1 MGKSEKQIEKEKARN
16 QRIIDTAFQIFVEKK
31 IEAVTMEEIARKA
44 GIGRATLFRCYS
56 SKPELVMAV
65 CTAKW
70 KAYFDKLDAIRPLE
84 SIHDIP
90 AIDRFIFTLDG
101 YIDMYQN
108 HKDLLQYNDNFNH
121 YMVHQEGIAAEK
133 YEKFYKS
140 LYSMNTRL
148 HWMYEKAKEDK
159 TFRTDIPEEQLRRV
173 ECSLYA
179 RTSNTCSETINMSYW
194 GNGFCA
200 VAGEDELNRGRGFG
214 DRS

>member
-1 MGKSEKQIEKEKARN
+1 MKEL
-16 QRIIDTAFQIFVEKK
+16 EKK

-101 YIDMYQN
+101 I
-108 HKDLLQYNDNFNH
+108 F
-121 YMVHQEGIAAEK
+121 
-133 YEKFYKS
+133 
-140 LYSMNTRL
+140 
-148 HWMYEKAKEDK
+148 
-159 TFRTDIPEEQLRRV
+159 
-173 ECSLYA
+173 
-179 RTSNTCSETINMSYW
+179 TI
-194 GNGFCA
+194 
-200 VAGEDELNRGRGFG
+200 
-214 DRS
+214 

>member
-90 AIDRFIFTLDG
+90 AIDRFIFILICIRIIKIYSSITTTLTTIW
-101 YIDMYQN
+101 YTR
-108 HKDLLQYNDNFNH
+108 KVLLRRSMKNFINH
-121 YMVHQEGIAAEK
+121 YI
-133 YEKFYKS
+133 
-140 LYSMNTRL
+140 R
-148 HWMYEKAKEDK
+148 
-159 TFRTDIPEEQLRRV
+159 
-173 ECSLYA
+173 
-179 RTSNTCSETINMSYW
+179 
-194 GNGFCA
+194 
-200 VAGEDELNRGRGFG
+200 
-214 DRS
+214 

>member
-1 MGKSEKQIEKEKARN
+1 
-16 QRIIDTAFQIFVEKK
+16 
-31 IEAVTMEEIARKA
+31 MEEIARKA

-101 YIDMYQN
+101 YIDYCIRII
-108 HKDLLQYNDNFNH
+108 KIYSSITTTFNH

-133 YEKFYKS
+133 YEEFYKIII
-140 LYSMNTRL
+140 
-148 HWMYEKAKEDK
+148 
-159 TFRTDIPEEQLRRV
+159 F
-173 ECSLYA
+173 
-179 RTSNTCSETINMSYW
+179 
-194 GNGFCA
+194 
-200 VAGEDELNRGRGFG
+200 DEHEITL
-214 DRS
+214 DV

>member
-159 TFRTDIPEEQLRRV
+159 TFRTDIPEEQFFRV
-173 ECSLYA
+173 TFHSMMATCAYYA
-179 RTSNTCSETINMSYW
+179 GGFIWGSEENKDYT
-194 GNGFCA
+194 
-200 VAGEDELNRGRGFG
+200 EELIRLKEMMLK
-214 DRS
+214 